1 MTADKLRQ
9 LSQADKNNFEE
20 FLFYDIEVFKH
31 DTFFVFKDIDGEL
44 AGRFHNDTGFEGI
57 KGLIEGK
64 VLVGYNNYHY
74 DDYILSAVLQGRDQE
89 LIKQINDDII
99 GGHKPFQRVDDRI
112 LSLDCFQQ
120 INVAKSSLKKIEANI
135 GMDIE
140 ETQVDFDIDRKLT
153 EEERDR
159 TWKYCSHDVDATV
172 NIFKLRWYSY
182 FVPKLQV
189 TAMLP
194 ERDSRGHRLDWSR
207 AYRWNT
213 TTITSNILVPMGAKL
228 PDSWSGIF
236 LDDPRNVVK
245 GSQRTE
251 ELLEIV
257 PGSVKTMW
265 VEGSSKKLKVEEF
278 GCSIEFGLG
287 GLHGVNAKNK
297 RASNVKLLDVT
308 SLYPNIILHMNGL
321 DTSTQIYKSIVD
333 QRVKIKHSDPVRSN
347 ALKLVINSTYGLMKN
362 EYSKIYRPK
371 AALSVCIYGQ
381 TVLYDLC
388 RRLYEAGYRL
398 LNINTDGVA
407 FFGNP
412 TGEKTFEDV
421 QAEWEDEYGFELELS
436 EFDEWIQKDVNNYVA
451 KKGDYVKVKGGMV
464 NHYYDPIDYMDD
476 PLGLNAG
483 FNWTGTNS
491 LGIIHLC
498 IVNKL
503 MFDKGINDTIKE
515 NMDKPILFQQVLQA
529 GRTYKGVFDEDG
541 NEYNNVNRVFA
552 AKKGTRLYKHKIMD
566 NGQLSK
572 QLFPNA
578 PENMFIFNGDLSDF
592 KDFKQVVDFDWYVN
606 LAHEKLKMW
615 MD

>member
-1 MTADKLRQ
+1 MTAGKLRQ
-9 LSQADKNNFEE
+9 LSQADMNNFEE
-20 FLFYDIEVFKH
+20 FLFYDIEVFNY
-31 DTFFVFKDIDGEL
+31 DTFFVFKNIDGVPVE
-44 AGRFHNDTGFEGI
+44 RFHNDTGFEGI
-57 KGLIEGK
+57 RELVEGK

-74 DDYILSAVLQGRDQE
+74 DDYILSAVMQGKGQE
-89 LIKQINDDII
+89 EVKQINDDII
-99 GGHKPFQRVDDRI
+99 GGHKPIQKVDDRI

-140 ETQVDFDIDRKLT
+140 ETQVDFDIGRKLT
-153 EEERDR
+153 AEERER
-159 TWKYCSHDVDATV
+159 TWKYCSHDVDATI

-194 ERDSRGHRLDWSR
+194 ETKNGKKLNWRN

-213 TTITSNILVPMGAKL
+213 TTITSNILVPMGAVL
-228 PDSWSGIF
+228 PDSWSTIHLGN
-236 LDDPRNVVK
+236 PANVV
-245 GSQRTE
+245 GCAMATE
-251 ELLEIV
+251 KLLDSV
-257 PGSVKTMW
+257 PTTVKDMW
-265 VEGSSKKLKVEEF
+265 VNETGKKLKVESY

-287 GLHGVNAKNK
+287 GLHGVNLNNK

-308 SLYPNIILHMNGL
+308 SLYPNIILHMRGL
-321 DTSTQIYKSIVD
+321 DDSTDIYRDIVD

-388 RRLYEAGYRL
+388 RRLYEAGYHL

-412 TGEKTFEDV
+412 TGAKTFEDV

-436 EFDEWIQKDVNNYVA
+436 EFDEWIQKDVNNYIA
-451 KKGDYVKVKGGMV
+451 RKGDYVKVKGGMV
-464 NHYYDPIDYMDD
+464 NHYYDPIDYMTN
-476 PLGLNAG
+476 PLDLNAG

-503 MFDKGINDTIKE
+503 MFDKGINETIRE

-552 AKKGTRLYKHKIMD
+552 AKKGTRLYKHKVMD